1 VIYERHGSEIGEN
14 RREIGKSRREGG
26 ETEKGGE
33 GGVTVGTPP

>member
-1 VIYERHGSEIGEN
+1 MGVKWEKN
-14 RREIGKSRREGG
+14 RREGG